1 MFFNS
6 AISKLLIRK
15 EKSAKDL
22 DTLFIVAG
30 CPGAGKSTVIKSA
43 YILDIPIFGNDF
55 HEKFLTT
62 CRSPGFE
69 EYEKY
74 TDAKKYGSIFQ
85 ARHLINLKK
94 DPSPPDSLLLHVD
107 LKGVVKTLGHATA
120 DQDKQKQIKRKLN
133 LPNTENKIIDP
144 NTCDLMIEAFL
155 GNHFFKRFKYVL
167 INTVLTDVERSS
179 AQLAKRKFRGKN
191 KKKLRN
197 KWKHLGFSSAKL
209 AQQFHKEVHKSWERN
224 LHILKPEKIQFTSLS
239 KNGDIMINNAQMPKE

>member
-43 YILDIPIFGNDF
+43 YTLDIPIFGDDF

-74 TDAKKYGSIFQ
+74 TDAKKI
-85 ARHLINLKK
+85 R
-94 DPSPPDSLLLHVD
+94 V
-107 LKGVVKTLGHATA
+107 
-120 DQDKQKQIKRKLN
+120 N
-133 LPNTENKIIDP
+133 LP
-144 NTCDLMIEAFL
+144 
-155 GNHFFKRFKYVL
+155 
-167 INTVLTDVERSS
+167 S
-179 AQLAKRKFRGKN
+179 Q
-191 KKKLRN
+191 
-197 KWKHLGFSSAKL
+197 
-209 AQQFHKEVHKSWERN
+209 
-224 LHILKPEKIQFTSLS
+224 TSY
-239 KNGDIMINNAQMPKE
+239 QP

>member
-6 AISKLLIRK
+6 SISKLLIRK

-43 YILDIPIFGNDF
+43 YILDIPIFGDDF

-107 LKGVVKTLGHATA
+107 LKGVVKTLGYATA

-133 LPNTENKIIDP
+133 SPNTENKIIDP
-144 NTCDLMIEAFL
+144 NTCDLMIKAFL
-155 GNHFFKRFKYVL
+155 GNQFFQKIQIRLNQYG
-167 INTVLTDVERSS
+167 INRYREKLSTIS
-179 AQLAKRKFRGKN
+179 
-191 KKKLRN
+191 KKK
-197 KWKHLGFSSAKL
+197 
-209 AQQFHKEVHKSWERN
+209 
-224 LHILKPEKIQFTSLS
+224 I
-239 KNGDIMINNAQMPKE
+239 